1 MIGIID
7 GDILIYRAC
16 HKSLKE
22 NLDVTATFDQLLED
36 LYDQMACTSYSL
48 HISGGGNFRKK
59 LKQNFTV
66 YKGKRK
72 EKPAN
77 YIFLRDY
84 ILKNH
89 DVISVPLYE
98 ADDTAAIEATK
109 YQKEGK
115 LYTLATVDKDW
126 IQIGGIIFNMQYRN
140 LKAYSTID
148 GIRFFHKQL
157 ITGDSVDNIP
167 GIYGMGEKKADRLL
181 KGKTIKLEFAAIRRL
196 YKEVHGDK
204 GDEILTS
211 MATLLYLVREY
222 DAPMWNID
230 SWLEYLNETI

>member
-36 LYDQMACTSYSL
+36 LYDQMACSSYSL

-77 YIFLRDY
+77 YLFLRNY

-89 DVISVPLYE
+89 DVISVPFYE
-98 ADDTAAIEATK
+98 ADDTAAIEATI
-109 YQKEGK
+109 YQNEGK
-115 LYTLATVDKDW
+115 LYTLATIDKDW
-126 IQIGGIIFNMQYRN
+126 IQIGGIIYNMQYKS
-140 LKAYSTID
+140 LKAYSTAEAIS
-148 GIRFFHKQL
+148 FFHHQL
-157 ITGDSVDNIP
+157 VMGDAVDNIP
-167 GIYGMGEKKADRLL
+167 GIYGMGKKKAEKLL
-181 KGKTIKLEFAAIRRL
+181 KGKSLIRQFAAIRRL
-196 YKEVHGDK
+196 YKEVHGNDSD
-204 GDEILTS
+204 GILNS
-211 MATLLYLVREY
+211 MGRLLYLVREY
-222 DAPMWNID
+222 DAKLWCVED
-230 SWLEYLNETI
+230 WLEYLNETV